1 MINKYNIY
9 KIKIA
14 GKKYKKC
21 ITLPTMFQ
29 DPYEY
34 RMKDVFLSAYSVG
47 NIYKVSLHL
56 GYRG

>member
-14 GKKYKKC
+14 GKKYQKC
-21 ITLPTMFQ
+21 IALQTMFQ
-29 DPYEY
+29 DRYKY

-56 GYRG
+56 GYGG